1 MTQIAIKYVNHP
13 KNPSGKMGSVKDIN
27 GAVWWMKKELV
38 HLFTPG
44 TTVDVPVSVETWG
57 KGSDERQVNV
67 ITAGPSG
74 NQQSNQQQ
82 APQQQQQPDPDPRYQ
97 GETTGNAQPRATSH
111 MSPIIGADLKDR
123 MIFAT
128 AVTGRAMGSGK
139 FDTKDVGLVLQAA
152 LAAFDAHLAPAA

>member
-13 KNPSGKMGSVKDIN
+13 KNPSGKMGSVKDVN
-27 GAVWWMKKELV
+27 GDVWWMKKELV
-38 HLFTPG
+38 QLFTPG

-82 APQQQQQPDPDPRYQ
+82 QRQPDPDPRYQ
-97 GETTGNAQPRATSH
+97 GEEQSTRQETPTRGSNH
-111 MSPIIGADLKDR
+111 MSNIVGADLKDR

-139 FDTKDVGLVLQAA
+139 FDTKDVGLLLQSA
-152 LAAFDAHLAPAA
+152 LAAFDAHLAAA